1 MNPGILL
8 WIILLL
14 PVVGSGICQIL
25 RSPKNV
31 MNFVCFVMALIG
43 ILEVVTAGV
52 VFSRNTIFSCGEW
65 FYMDALSA
73 YHLIVMALVFC
84 MSSLYGMRYFDKEI
98 HEGIFTLKL
107 AKRYGTLWFASLAAM
122 TLILVSNNLGM
133 MWVGME
139 TTTLVT
145 AFLICTRA
153 SKASIEG
160 MWKYL
165 IVCSVGIAFA
175 FMGTLFIA
183 AATWKFQGSI
193 SGNGV
198 LWTQLQMHAGLL
210 DPKLAQIGFL
220 FIFVGYGTK
229 AGLSPMHTWLPDAH
243 SQAPSPVSAV
253 FSGFMLN
260 AALYCIMRYT
270 SLIKLV
276 PGNENLS
283 RDMFLIFGTFSIVV
297 AAAFILLQHDL
308 KRLLAYH
315 SVEHLGI
322 IAIGM
327 GMGPLGIFAALFHTL
342 NHSICKSLGFFC
354 AGRLG
359 QIYGSY
365 DMRGM
370 TGALRLSPLWGGG
383 LLGSLL
389 ALIGIAP
396 FALFMSELLI
406 VKAAIATNLIWVLV
420 VFLLG
425 SCIIFA
431 AALKH
436 VISVVYG
443 TPPVLD
449 FKPRRSSI
457 VDTGIVVFSL
467 GVLLALGL
475 WMPKSLHEILCRA
488 ANIIEGIDVATIV
501 CVK

>member
-8 WIILLL
+8 WLILLL
-14 PVVGSGICQIL
+14 PVVGIGLCLIL
-25 RSPKNV
+25 RSPRSI
-31 MNFVCFVMALIG
+31 MNFICFWVIVIG
-43 ILEVVTAGV
+43 ILNVITAGL
-52 VFSRNTIFSCGEW
+52 VFSRNTISSCGQW

-73 YHLIVMALVFC
+73 YHLVVMSLVFC
-84 MSSLYGMRYFDKEI
+84 MSSLYGMRYFDKDI
-98 HEGIFTLKL
+98 QEGIFTLKK
-107 AKRYGTLWFASLAAM
+107 AKRYGILWLASFAAM
-122 TLILVSNNLGM
+122 TLILVSNNLGI

-145 AFLICTRA
+145 AFLICTLA
-153 SKASIEG
+153 TKASIEG

-165 IVCSVGIAFA
+165 IVCSVGIALA
-175 FMGTLFIA
+175 FMGTLIFA
-183 AATWKFQGSI
+183 AATYKFQTDV
-193 SGNGV
+193 SGGGV
-198 LWTQLQMHAGLL
+198 FWTQLKAHAGLL

-276 PGNENLS
+276 PGNETLS
-283 RDMFLIFGTFSIVV
+283 RDLFLIFGTLSIIV
-297 AAAFILLQHDL
+297 ATAFILSQHDL
-308 KRLLAYH
+308 KRMLAY
-315 SVEHLGI
+315 SSIEHTGI
-322 IAIGM
+322 ITIALA
-327 GMGPLGIFAALFHTL
+327 MGPLGVFAALFHTL
-342 NHSICKSLGFFC
+342 NQSVCKSLGFFS

-365 DMRGM
+365 DMREM
-370 TGALRLSPLWGGG
+370 RGALRLSPLWGGG

-420 VFLLG
+420 IFLLG
-425 SCIIFA
+425 GCIIFA
-431 AALKH
+431 SVLKR
-436 VISVVYG
+436 VIGMVYG

-449 FKPRRSSI
+449 FKPCRSSI
-457 VDTGIVVFSL
+457 TDIFVVVFSL
-467 GVLLALGL
+467 GLLLVLGL
-475 WMPKSLHEILCRA
+475 WMPNGLHEILCRA
-488 ANIIEGIDVATIV
+488 ASIIEGVDVANTV

>member
-8 WIILLL
+8 WFVLLL
-14 PVVGSGICQIL
+14 PVVAGGTCLVL
-25 RSPKNV
+25 RSAKSI
-31 MNFVCFVMALIG
+31 MNFVCFGVAAIG
-43 ILEVVTAGV
+43 ILDIVTAGF
-52 VFSRNTIFSCGEW
+52 VFSRNTISSCGLW

-73 YHLIVMALVFC
+73 YHLIIMALVFFI
-84 MSSLYGMRYFDKEI
+84 SSLYGMRYFDKEI
-98 HEGIFTLKL
+98 QSGEFTLRS
-107 AKRYGTLWFASLAAM
+107 ARRYGSLWFASLAAM
-122 TLILVSNNLGM
+122 TLILISNNLGM

-145 AFLICTRA
+145 AFLICVRGD
-153 SKASIEG
+153 KASIEG

-175 FMGTLFIA
+175 FLGTLFFA
-183 AATWKFQGSI
+183 AATNNLQAGLSENI
-193 SGNGV
+193 A
-198 LWTQLQMHAGLL
+198 LWTQLKTQAALL
-210 DPKLAQIGFL
+210 NPKLAQIGFL

-229 AGLSPMHTWLPDAH
+229 AGFAPMHTWLPDAH
-243 SQAPSPVSAV
+243 SQAPSPVSAI

-270 SLIKLV
+270 AIIKLV

-283 RDMFLIFGTFSIVV
+283 RDLFLIFGTLSIVI
-297 AAAFILLQHDL
+297 AAAFILSQHDL

-322 IAIGM
+322 IAIAM
-327 GMGPLGIFAALFHTL
+327 AMGPLGVFAALFHTL
-342 NHSICKSLGFFC
+342 NHSVCKSLGFFC

-359 QIYGSY
+359 QIYGNY

-370 TGALRLSPLWGGG
+370 TGALKLSPLWGGG

-406 VKAAIATNLIWVLV
+406 VKAAIAKNLIWALV
-420 VFLLG
+420 VFLIG

-436 VISVVYG
+436 IISIAYG
-443 TPPVLD
+443 TPPILN

-457 VDTGIVVFSL
+457 TDIAVVVFSL
-467 GVLLALGL
+467 GLLLVLGL
-475 WMPKSLHEILCRA
+475 WMPNGMHDMLCRA
-488 ANIIEGIDVATIV
+488 ASIIEGVDVTTV
-501 CVK
+501 VGVK

>member
-1 MNPGILL
+1 MSFGILL
-8 WIILLL
+8 WIVLLL
-14 PVVGSGICQIL
+14 PLAGCGICQLL
-25 RSPKNV
+25 RSPKKV
-31 MNFVCFVMALIG
+31 LSFVCIGVICIG
-43 ILEVVTAGV
+43 ILEVVTAGL
-52 VFSRNTIFSCGEW
+52 VFSRNTISSCGEW

-84 MSSLYGMRYFDKEI
+84 MSSVYGKHYFDKEI
-98 HEGIFTLKL
+98 RDGIFTIKA
-107 AKRYGTLWFASLAAM
+107 AKRYGSLWFASLATM
-122 TLILVSNNLGM
+122 TLVLVSNNLGI

-145 AFLICTRA
+145 AFLICIRKD
-153 SKASIEG
+153 KASIEG

-175 FMGTLFIA
+175 FMGTLFVA
-183 AATWKFQGSI
+183 ASTYKLQGGF
-193 SGNGV
+193 SGGIF
-198 LWTQLQMHAGLL
+198 WTQLRTVAGSL
-210 DPKLAQIGFL
+210 DSKLMKIGFL
-220 FIFVGYGTK
+220 FVFVGYGTK

-243 SQAPSPVSAV
+243 SQAPSPVSAI

-270 SLIKLV
+270 SLIGLV
-276 PGNENLS
+276 PGNVNLS
-283 RDMFLIFGTFSIVV
+283 RDFFLVFGVLSIVV
-297 AAAFILLQHDL
+297 AAAFILSQHDL

-359 QIYGSY
+359 QIYGSH

-406 VKAAIATNLIWVLV
+406 VKAAIATHLIWVLV
-420 VFLLG
+420 VFLAG

-431 AALKH
+431 AASKH
-436 VISVVYG
+436 ALSVVYG

-449 FKPRRSSI
+449 FKPHRPSI
-457 VDTGIVVFSL
+457 TDTSIVVFSL
-467 GVLLALGL
+467 GVLLVLGL
-475 WMPKSLHEILCRA
+475 WMPNSLHEILCRA
-488 ANIIEGIDVATIV
+488 ANIAEGVDVATTV